1 MRSICIIFTVDFC
14 NRIKPFLYMKFLTT
28 ICAALLLPSL
38 AVAAEKPYDYVFFD
52 NSRMPGNYFYSRT
65 EYRSPSYLK
74 NSSSRLPVSAEC
86 FSPGNSLELTYT
98 SAEGGSW
105 TAEIQYAPVRGNDF
119 FRKAEVLSMN
129 VLVDGRATAALP
141 EVALRYAALPPEG
154 YDFTVEREPLK
165 ADTVFSGYVRLSDY
179 IRSAGGW
186 QHVEIPFSALG
197 LESFGDSRIKSIVS
211 VALRQSEADG
221 KQHTVCIDDVE
232 LLPAELPSCGLAAP
246 FIREAKGYER
256 HIDICWDAPEKDGLK
271 YYKIYRST
279 DGRDFEPIGISRPWM
294 RRYTDFIGTVGQRA
308 WYRVSEVGYDLK
320 ESPLSEAVEAATRP
334 MTDGELLDMV
344 QEAQFRYYW
353 DGAEPAS
360 GLARENIPGRGD
372 MIAAGASGFGIMA
385 SIVGIDRGFVTRGEG
400 VERFLKITSFLE
412 RADRFHGAY
421 AHFMDGPTGKV
432 ETFFGGKDNGADLVE
447 TSFLFQGLLA
457 ARQYFDGDSQEEA
470 LIRSRIDRLWK
481 EVEWS
486 WFKQRDDS
494 PYLYWHWSPD
504 QHWVINHPL
513 IGWNE
518 TMITYM
524 LAIMSPTHGV
534 APGMYYSGW
543 ASQEK
548 MAHDY
553 RAGWGMT
560 EDGSAY
566 KNGNTYYGIK
576 LDVGVSNGGPLF
588 FTHYS
593 FLGLDPHKVTD
604 RYTNYF
610 DNNRNIALINHR
622 YCMQNQ
628 GGYAGYGYDCWGL
641 TASDDAWTYHAREPQ
656 PYHDNGTMA
665 PTGALA
671 SFPYTPSESM
681 AALKNYYRNY
691 GSFLWGEY
699 GFRDAFNLSAN
710 WVSPLYMGLN
720 QGPVVVMIE
729 NYRTGLIW
737 DLFMSHPDVKRGLE
751 ALDAIR

>member
-1 MRSICIIFTVDFC
+1 
-14 NRIKPFLYMKFLTT
+14 MKSLTT
-28 ICAALLLPSL
+28 ICAALLLPAL

-165 ADTVFSGYVRLSDY
+165 ADTVFSSYVRLSDY

-279 DGRDFEPIGISRPWM
+279 DGRDFEPIGISRSWM

-360 GLARENIPGRGD
+360 GLSRENIPGRGD

-385 SIVGIDRGFVTRGEG
+385 TIVGIDRGFVTRAEG

-457 ARQYFDGDSQEEA
+457 ARQYFDGDNQEEA

-534 APGMYYSGW
+534 ASGMYYSGW

-610 DNNRNIALINHR
+610 VNNRNIALINHR

-699 GFRDAFNLSAN
+699 GFRDAFNLSTN

>member
-1 MRSICIIFTVDFC
+1 
-14 NRIKPFLYMKFLTT
+14 MKSLTT

-279 DGRDFEPIGISRPWM
+279 DGRDFEPIGISRSWM

-334 MTDGELLDMV
+334 MTDGELLGLV
-344 QEAQFRYYW
+344 QGAQVCSYGA
-353 DGAEPAS
+353 GAEPAS

-385 SIVGIDRGFVTRGEG
+385 TIVGIDRGFVTRAEG

-457 ARQYFDGDSQEEA
+457 ARQYFDGDNQEEA

-610 DNNRNIALINHR
+610 VNNRNIALINHR

-699 GFRDAFNLSAN
+699 GFRDAFNLSTN

>member
-1 MRSICIIFTVDFC
+1 
-14 NRIKPFLYMKFLTT
+14 MKSLTT

-165 ADTVFSGYVRLSDY
+165 ADTVFSSYVRLSDY

-197 LESFGDSRIKSIVS
+197 LERFGDSRIKSIVS

-221 KQHTVCIDDVE
+221 RQHTVCIDDVE

-279 DGRDFEPIGISRPWM
+279 DGRDFEPIGISRSWM

-385 SIVGIDRGFVTRGEG
+385 TIVGIDRGFVTRAEG

-504 QHWVINHPL
+504 QHWVISHPL

-576 LDVGVSNGGPLF
+576 LDVGVSNGGRCSSPIIRSSGSTRIRLQ
-588 FTHYS
+588 TVIPTIS
-593 FLGLDPHKVTD
+593 STTATSRSSTTAIVCRTKEDMRATD
-604 RYTNYF
+604 MT
-610 DNNRNIALINHR
+610 
-622 YCMQNQ
+622 
-628 GGYAGYGYDCWGL
+628 AGD
-641 TASDDAWTYHAREPQ
+641 
-656 PYHDNGTMA
+656 
-665 PTGALA
+665 
-671 SFPYTPSESM
+671 
-681 AALKNYYRNY
+681 
-691 GSFLWGEY
+691 
-699 GFRDAFNLSAN
+699 
-710 WVSPLYMGLN
+710 
-720 QGPVVVMIE
+720 
-729 NYRTGLIW
+729 
-737 DLFMSHPDVKRGLE
+737 
-751 ALDAIR
+751 

>member
-1 MRSICIIFTVDFC
+1 
-14 NRIKPFLYMKFLTT
+14 MKSLTT

-221 KQHTVCIDDVE
+221 RQHTVCIDDVE

-360 GLARENIPGRGD
+360 GLARENIPGRGG

-385 SIVGIDRGFVTRGEG
+385 TIVGIDRGFVTRAEG

-447 TSFLFQGLLA
+447 TSFLLQGLLA
-457 ARQYFDGDSQEEA
+457 ARQYFDGDNQEEA

-610 DNNRNIALINHR
+610 VNNRNIALINHR

-699 GFRDAFNLSAN
+699 GFRDAFNLSTN

>member
-1 MRSICIIFTVDFC
+1 MNKFC
-14 NRIKPFLYMKFLTT
+14 V
-28 ICAALLLPSL
+28 ICAAFMLPSL
-38 AVAAEKPYDYVFFD
+38 ADAVEKPYDYVFFD
-52 NSRMPGNYFYSRT
+52 NSRMQGNFYYSKT
-65 EYRSPSYLK
+65 SSKSPSYLK
-74 NSSSRLPVSAEC
+74 NSSSRLPVSKEC
-86 FSPGNSLELTYT
+86 FSPGNSLELTYV
-98 SAEGGSW
+98 SAEGGEW

-119 FRKAEVLSMN
+119 FRKPEVLSMN
-129 VLVDGRATAALP
+129 VFAGDGSYAVLP

-154 YDFTVEREPLK
+154 YDFTVEREKLK
-165 ADTVFSGYVRLSDY
+165 ADTVYSTYVNLFEYMRP
-179 IRSAGGW
+179 AAGW
-186 QHVEIPFSALG
+186 QRVAIPFADLG
-197 LESFGDSRIKSIVS
+197 LKDYDDSNIKSIVS
-211 VALRQSEADG
+211 VAFRQSGADG
-221 KQHTVCIDDVE
+221 GQHTVYVDDVE
-232 LLPAELPSCGLAAP
+232 LLPAELPAGKAEMPYAKT
-246 FIREAKGYER
+246 AKGYER
-256 HIDICWDAPEKDGLK
+256 HIDITWDAEGGDGVK
-271 YYKIYRST
+271 YYKIYRSF
-279 DGRDFEPIGISRPWM
+279 DGKDFEPVGISRPWM
-294 RRYTDFIGTVGQRA
+294 RRYTDFIGETGRRA
-308 WYRVSEVGYDLK
+308 WYRVSEVDYRQN
-320 ESPLSEAVEAATRP
+320 ESPLSDAVVAETRP
-334 MTDGELLDMV
+334 MTDDELLDMV

-353 DGAEPAS
+353 DGAESNS
-360 GLARENIPGRGD
+360 GLARENIPGRND

-385 SIVGIDRGFVTRGEG
+385 TIVGIDRGFVTRQEG

-412 RADRFHGAY
+412 RADRFHGAF

-447 TSFLFQGLLA
+447 TSFLFHGLLA
-457 ARQYFDGDSQEEA
+457 ARQYFDGDNHDEA

-481 EVEWS
+481 EVEWD
-486 WFKQRDDS
+486 WFKITKDS

-504 QHWVINHPL
+504 QEWVIHHPL

-534 APGMYYSGW
+534 SPEMYYSGW
-543 ASQEK
+543 ASQDK
-548 MAHDY
+548 LAHDY

-560 EDGSAY
+560 EDGSSY
-566 KNGNTYYGIK
+566 TNGNAYYGIK

-610 DNNRNIALINHR
+610 ENNRNIALINQR
-622 YCMQNQ
+622 YCMENQ
-628 GGYAGYGYDCWGL
+628 GNYTGYGYDCWGL
-641 TASDDAWTYHAREPQ
+641 TASDDAWDYHAREPQ

-671 SFPYTPSESM
+671 SFPYTPAESM
-681 AALKNYYRNY
+681 AALKNYYRNC

-699 GFRDAFNLSAN
+699 GFRDAFNLTGN

-737 DLFMSHPDVKRGLE
+737 NLFMSHPDVKRGME
-751 ALDAIR
+751 AFNAIH